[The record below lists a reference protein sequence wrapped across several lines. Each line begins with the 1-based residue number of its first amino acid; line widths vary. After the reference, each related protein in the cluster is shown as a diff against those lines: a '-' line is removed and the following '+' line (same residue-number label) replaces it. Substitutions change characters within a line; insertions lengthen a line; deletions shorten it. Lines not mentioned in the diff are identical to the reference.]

1 MRLKIHSTPRRL
13 ELQLRPGSLPAYLT
27 FGLLFVAAGLW
38 VMKSLGRSVFFSC
51 GRQPQGGICVLDR
64 RSLLRLNRDR
74 FPVTS
79 LFGSRIDTTVGLNAG
94 TTLMIRTDSGVVPL
108 RLVHANADMKDSLV
122 GVIDGFATDPQNPGF
137 IIEEDTLRTGGV
149 LGGLL
154 LAAGIA
160 CLLSIERAT
169 CVLDRDKGLAIVR
182 NIRWFG
188 ARRIEVPLDRL
199 RGVEQAAF
207 VVYAT
212 RSWNLALM
220 LDGGMQIRLTTLPMF
235 NDANVEQAS
244 RAIRSW
250 LETSYP
256 R

>member
-13 ELQLRPGSLPAYLT
+13 ELQLRPGSLPAFLT
-27 FGLLFVAAGLW
+27 FGLLFIAASLW

-51 GRQPQGGICVLDR
+51 GRQPVGGVCVLDR
-64 RSLLRLNRDR
+64 RSLYGTDRER
-74 FPVTS
+74 FPVAS
-79 LFGSRIDTTVGLNAG
+79 LLGSRLDTTIGFNAG
-94 TTLMIRTDSGVVPL
+94 TSLVIRTDSGEVPL
-108 RLVHANADMKDSLV
+108 RLVHANADIKDSLV
-122 GVIDGFATDPQNPGF
+122 GVIDAFAADPQNPGF
-137 IIEEDTLRTGGV
+137 IIEEDTLRTGGW
-149 LGGLL
+149 LGSLL
-154 LAAGIA
+154 LIAGLA

-169 CVLDRDKGLAIVR
+169 CVLDRDKGLAVVR

-188 ARRIEVPLDRL
+188 SRRIEVPLDRL

-220 LDGGMQIRLTTLPMF
+220 LDGGMQIRLTTMPMF

-250 LETSYP
+250 LAQAYP
-256 R
+256 G